1 MMNDFNLDDFSMG
14 EELRRIINGQEEIAK
29 DAIEESVNSNSFGDD
44 TVNTEQ
50 IGQMF
55 EDPFA
60 EFTSYINDQQQVET
74 TKSEDLF
81 GDYNF
86 GSKVEEPRM
95 ESSFEGNDFGSSVGE
110 AKSEDLFGDYNF
122 GSTVGEV
129 KSEGLFGDYNFTSPI
144 EEPRMEPPF
153 EENNFGGTVEE
164 PRMEPSFVGNDFGG
178 TVEEPRME
186 YSLEGSDFGTTVEDN
201 VYTFSNPFTDKGDDI
216 FQNSG
221 SDIIDIGMGQDRY
234 INAMHAF
241 VDYMPINLSVDRYI
255 PTKFESL
262 IDLDSDLPTIVIEKL
277 ENTMIAL
284 IHNLRK
290 KPLPAI
296 PTENRQP
303 GIKWNGTI
311 QEFMNKLEES
321 ITFTHGFDEEEF
333 KAMKK
338 IIIVENMSEKTDLDQ
353 NEVYV
358 ERKDVVE
365 SLLNKY
371 NSIIDLTADNC
382 SINFKEN
389 GKKYSFNI
397 GGLGFNSNLNK
408 GWIEEIRSKIVFMKN
423 NEILLTGIAASPT
436 VVNILKTSYTFNI
449 VNEANE
455 IKSLAAEI

>member
-60 EFTSYINDQQQVET
+60 EFTSYINEQEQVET
-74 TKSEDLF
+74 T
-81 GDYNF
+81 
-86 GSKVEEPRM
+86 
-95 ESSFEGNDFGSSVGE
+95 
-110 AKSEDLFGDYNF
+110 KSEDLFGDYNF

-129 KSEGLFGDYNFTSPI
+129 KSEDLFGEYNFGSK
-144 EEPRMEPPF
+144 
-153 EENNFGGTVEE
+153 VEE
-164 PRMEPSFVGNDFGG
+164 PRMESSFEGNNFGSTVGEPRIESSFPGNNFGS
-178 TVEEPRME
+178 TSEEPRME
-186 YSLEGSDFGTTVEDN
+186 SSSVESDFGTTVEDDIN
-201 VYTFSNPFTDKGDDI
+201 TFSNPFTNKDDDL
-216 FQNSG
+216 FKNLG

-262 IDLDSDLPTIVIEKL
+262 IDLDSDLPTIVIEKI
-277 ENTMIAL
+277 ENMMIAL

-296 PTENRQP
+296 STGSKNPAV
-303 GIKWNGTI
+303 KWNGTI

-321 ITFTHGFDEEEF
+321 ITFTHGFDAEEF

-338 IIIVENMSEKTDLDQ
+338 IIIVENMTDKTDLGQ

-358 ERKDVVE
+358 ERKDVVD

-397 GGLGFNSNLNK
+397 GGLGCKYLNK
-408 GWIEEIRSKIVFMKN
+408 EWAEEIRSKIVFMKN
-423 NEILLTGIAASPT
+423 NEILLTGIAASDK
-436 VVNILKTSYTFNI
+436 VFGKLKTEHGFNI

-455 IKSLAAEI
+455 TNKTNKTSEIKSLAAEI